1 MSDPNV
7 TDKVTAT
14 PESLSVTTNL
24 PAPSSGVK
32 NIKTALKDNL
42 VALAEEES
50 KLPLSAE
57 SKQILAKFVENASR
71 GFVSVMPM
79 VCRGESCPYI
89 TSCPLKAAGSKLPV
103 SKRCPVEDTIAS
115 IQVSK
120 HLSALNI
127 ENVDDPSHSFDV
139 DMLCELAGLE
149 LLRWRCG
156 VELAKNPKLIITEMV
171 GATLEGEAIYMDKPA
186 PIIDVMERTSK
197 HIAKLRD
204 ALVATRKAQLE
215 AGQDISDVSQRA
227 ADLRQKAEEAK
238 KKRLEQIKPAEYKVL
253 DN

>member
-1 MSDPNV
+1 MSDQNV
-7 TDKVTAT
+7 TTEVTAT
-14 PESLSVTTNL
+14 PQADSVSNNL
-24 PAPSSGVK
+24 PTSNAGVRSV
-32 NIKTALKDNL
+32 KTALKENL
-42 VALAEEES
+42 VALAESES

-57 SKQILAKFVENASR
+57 SKQVLAKFVENASR

-79 VCRGESCPYI
+79 VCKGEQCPYI
-89 TSCPLKAAGSKLPV
+89 SACPLKAAGSKLPV
-103 SKRCPVEDTIAS
+103 SKRCPVEDTISA

-127 ENVDDPSHSFDV
+127 DNVDDPSHSFDV

-156 VELAKNPKLIITEMV
+156 VELSRNPKLIITEMV
-171 GATLEGEAIYMDKPA
+171 GATLEGESIYMDKPA
-186 PIIDVMERTSK
+186 PIIEVMERTSK

-227 ADLRQKAEEAK
+227 ADLRLKAEEAK
-238 KKRLEQIKPAEYKVL
+238 KKRLEQIKPADYKVI
-253 DN
+253 